1 MIDILLRKSLGLLVL
16 LIFNIPLQGQEAKRA
31 IQLNVANGNSIDF
44 FQFGSF
50 LKTHNPL
57 KPAIGVAY
65 QRNFHYRKKGNWSQ
79 STEFFYH
86 HYTYVERTYTLQYG
100 LINKRNLWKNT
111 FYEKAF
117 GVGFQYA
124 KQADLLY
131 EYNGNKWEPTSNH
144 GYKNIR
150 KVAYLGLNAGYD
162 FKNSP
167 IDILIGGNLKI
178 AGPWIKDEIPFA
190 IYKFANFS
198 IRYKY

>member
-1 MIDILLRKSLGLLVL
+1 MIKILLRGILLFFAFL
-16 LIFNIPLQGQEAKRA
+16 YSMNTIYAQETKRS

-57 KPAIGVAY
+57 KPGIGVAY
-65 QRNFHYRKKGNWSQ
+65 QRNFHYREKGNWAQ
-79 STEFFYH
+79 NTELFYH
-86 HYTYVERTYTLQYG
+86 HYTYVERTFSLQYG
-100 LINKRNLWKNT
+100 LIHKMKLWKNT
-111 FYEKAF
+111 FYEKEF
-117 GVGFQYA
+117 GIGLQFA

-131 EYNGNKWEPTSNH
+131 EYNGTKWEPTSND

-178 AGPWIKDEIPFA
+178 AGPWIEDEIPFA
-190 IYKFANFS
+190 IYKLANLS
-198 IRYKY
+198 LRYKF